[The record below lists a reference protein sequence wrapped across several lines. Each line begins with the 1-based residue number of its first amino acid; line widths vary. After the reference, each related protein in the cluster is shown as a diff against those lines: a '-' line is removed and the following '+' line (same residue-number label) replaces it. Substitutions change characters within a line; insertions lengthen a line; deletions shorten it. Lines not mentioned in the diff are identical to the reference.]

1 VIVLGL
7 TVCDCFNAWRKKRR
21 AAAASRLPLR
31 RKSIACPRLSAATM
45 NKSKNEFGGW
55 HFTADV
61 IPWAV
66 RWYLQF
72 PISYR
77 DLERML
83 ADRGV
88 SVDHT
93 TVSRWTQRYAP
104 EIDKRMRPHLEMTN
118 GSWRVDETYI
128 KVKGRWTYR
137 YRAVGTGHGIA
148 HLILIASNRLL
159 RLPSWWTCAT
169 STTRRKWP
177 GTESYSSVGRGST

>member
-1 VIVLGL
+1 
-7 TVCDCFNAWRKKRR
+7 
-21 AAAASRLPLR
+21 
-31 RKSIACPRLSAATM
+31 M
-45 NKSKNEFGGW
+45 NKSKNKFGGR

-61 IPWAV
+61 ILWAV

-104 EIDKRMRPHLEMTN
+104 EIDKRMWPHLQMTRFVAS
-118 GSWRVDETYI
+118 GRDLHQSERSVDI
-128 KVKGRWTYR
+128 SLSCR
-137 YRAVGTGHGIA
+137 
-148 HLILIASNRLL
+148 
-159 RLPSWWTCAT
+159 
-169 STTRRKWP
+169 
-177 GTESYSSVGRGST
+177 